1 MTRRKCRHSTT
12 MAVAALEQ
20 LLAEHE
26 EQLKESSSKERDEL
40 LLKIQEE
47 ETYLRE
53 VSDSPFLRS
62 CSQAHQTRLESLRKR
77 LVDVESGKVLSDLRE
92 RARPFATALS
102 YGTRKTD
109 HDATVGSSRQRR
121 NWHSAPAASAVPSA
135 TAKANA
141 SANANASASSSG
153 YTHASVRSTGTISAS
168 DMIFDRFRDEVL
180 REAPPVYVDEPDR
193 CLRCS
198 TPLVSVIEGSTSAC
212 PTCKRFYV
220 QPHLPSAGDGIHA
233 PASHSTR
240 NASSGLGVRNNEST
254 SQEQRLMECL
264 DSIQARQTTPISP
277 VKVQAVA
284 QHMIRHRLT
293 LLEPYFA
300 EIHEAFMRRG
310 LRDWASVEEAG
321 EDLRDEVVQQLF
333 KINGKYVRQV
343 QSTMSKDMRGSKSND
358 NSPRMAMALSGVRPP
373 QMPMQVQEELRR
385 LFRLSRHVYERY
397 RTQKTTFPW
406 GYPYWSVGALLLLG
420 YDEFAEL
427 FTLQAISGREY
438 ERREI
443 FGALGWEFVPVP
455 VHLGGNPELATEPL
469 RPVEVVVAASGA
481 ATGAATGAVAV
492 ASGSS
497 NHRRLKRM
505 RAPPRHDV
513 VTPEKIN
520 PVDSDEQ
527 VDPKRVRSTT
537 VVV

>member
-1 MTRRKCRHSTT
+1 

-26 EQLKESSSKERDEL
+26 ERLKESSSKERDEL
-40 LLKIQEE
+40 LLKIREE
-47 ETYLRE
+47 EAFIRE

-62 CSQAHQTRLESLRKR
+62 CTQAHQTRLESLRKR
-77 LVDVESGKVLSDLRE
+77 LVDVESGKILSDLRE

-109 HDATVGSSRQRR
+109 HDSSVGSSRQRR
-121 NWHSAPAASAVPSA
+121 QWHSAPATSAVPNSN
-135 TAKANA
+135 THSEDGSGSA
-141 SANANASASSSG
+141 SAAASAAAAAAAAAAVSA
-153 YTHASVRSTGTISAS
+153 YAHASVRSTGTISSS

-264 DSIQARQTTPISP
+264 DSIQARQTTPIAP
-277 VKVQAVA
+277 TKVQAVA

-300 EIHEAFMRRG
+300 EIHEAFQRRG
-310 LRDWASVEEAG
+310 MRDWASVEEAG
-321 EDLRDEVVQQLF
+321 EDLSEDIVQQLF

-343 QSTMSKDMRGSKSND
+343 QSTMSKDTRGSKSND
-358 NSPRMAMALSGVRPP
+358 NSPRMAMSLSGVRPP
-373 QMPMQVQEELRR
+373 QIPMQVQEDLRR

-406 GYPYWSVGALLLLG
+406 GYPYWAVGAFLLLG
-420 YDEFAEL
+420 FDEFAEL
-427 FTLQAISGREY
+427 FTLQSISGREY

-443 FGALGWEFVPVP
+443 FEALGWEFVPVP
-455 VHLGGNPELATEPL
+455 VHLGGNPDLATEPL
-469 RPVEVVVAASGA
+469 CPVEVIEAAPGA
-481 ATGAATGAVAV
+481 AAGTSSSSSSEVPN
-492 ASGSS
+492 SGST

-513 VTPEKIN
+513 ASILA
-520 PVDSDEQ
+520 
-527 VDPKRVRSTT
+527 DPKRNRMTAT
-537 VVV
+537 DN